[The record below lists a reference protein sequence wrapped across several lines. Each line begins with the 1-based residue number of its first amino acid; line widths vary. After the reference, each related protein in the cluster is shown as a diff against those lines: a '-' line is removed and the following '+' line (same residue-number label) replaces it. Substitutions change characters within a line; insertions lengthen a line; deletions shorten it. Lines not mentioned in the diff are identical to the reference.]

1 MRPGTNRPQKDM
13 NGNWDRLSPPLVGLA
28 SRLSD
33 RFDLDLPVTAALDY
47 PTLGQGQCDK
57 ISHIDTEDDRIDTLI
72 SHIISPY
79 PISISRMTMSIW

>member
-1 MRPGTNRPQKDM
+1 
-13 NGNWDRLSPPLVGLA
+13 LVGLA